1 MPGEEV
7 AGVAGKKEEMRK
19 KSGKKSG
26 KKIIELEREDTP
38 STASRSPSPSG
49 EARGKSKRNKVRPTY
64 RGRPKKY
71 RTAAALA
78 KAVTA
83 YFDSISRV
91 APLSDPMTLE
101 PIRDDEGNQI
111 ETVQW
116 LKPPTETA
124 LALFIG
130 VDPRTWTNYRD
141 DPELGGVVEWAKEIC
156 KGFLLEQLVTRTRGS
171 VNGIIFALG
180 NYGMKEQSEVDI
192 NNKTVEQW
200 LAELGGGGEF

>member
-1 MPGEEV
+1 M
-7 AGVAGKKEEMRK
+7 AGKKNNK
-19 KSGKKSG
+19 PGKKVISLAQTEETKKG
-26 KKIIELEREDTP
+26 K
-38 STASRSPSPSG
+38 A
-49 EARGKSKRNKVRPTY
+49 KRNKVRPTY

-71 RTAAALA
+71 ATAKALA
-78 KAVTA
+78 EAVTT

-101 PIRDDEGNQI
+101 PIRDDQGNQI

-124 LALFIG
+124 LALHIG

-141 DPELGGVVEWAKEIC
+141 DPELGPVVEWAKEIC

-171 VNGIIFALG
+171 VNGLIFALG
-180 NYGMKEQSEVDI
+180 NYGMKEQ
-192 NNKTVEQW
+192 TAVEHSG
-200 LAELGGGGEF
+200 LSLEEFVAGGKAEF

>member
-1 MPGEEV
+1 M
-7 AGVAGKKEEMRK
+7 AGKKK
-19 KSGKKSG
+19 KNAGKKVIELEQKGKDAPAAPSGKK
-26 KKIIELEREDTP
+26 P
-38 STASRSPSPSG
+38 
-49 EARGKSKRNKVRPTY
+49 KRNKVRPTY

-71 RTAAALA
+71 KTAAALA
-78 KAVTA
+78 KAVTG

-101 PIRDDEGNQI
+101 PIRDDAGNQI

-200 LAELGGGGEF
+200 LAEQGGGGEY

>member
-1 MPGEEV
+1 M
-7 AGVAGKKEEMRK
+7 AGKKK
-19 KSGKKSG
+19 TPPGKKVIS
-26 KKIIELEREDTP
+26 LESREDQ
-38 STASRSPSPSG
+38 SAKKKRSP
-49 EARGKSKRNKVRPTY
+49 VRPKY

-71 RTAAALA
+71 ATAKALA

-91 APLSDPMTLE
+91 APLCDPMTLE
-101 PIRDDEGNQI
+101 PIRDDRGNQI

-124 LALFIG
+124 LALYIG

-141 DPELGGVVEWAKEIC
+141 DPELGPVVEWAKEIC

-171 VNGIIFALG
+171 VNGLIFALG
-180 NYGMKEQSEVDI
+180 NYGMRDQVA
-192 NNKTVEQW
+192 VEHSG
-200 LAELGGGGEF
+200 LSLEEFVAGGKAEF

>member
-1 MPGEEV
+1 M
-7 AGVAGKKEEMRK
+7 AGRK
-19 KSGKKSG
+19 KKNTGLKV
-26 KKIIELEREDTP
+26 IELERKGKNAP
-38 STASRSPSPSG
+38 STAARSPSPSG
-49 EARGKSKRNKVRPTY
+49 EAGGEAGSDAVAGEKAKKPKRNTVRPTY

-71 RTAAALA
+71 KTAAALA

-101 PIRDDEGNQI
+101 PIRDEEGNQI

-130 VDPRTWTNYRD
+130 VDPRTWTNYRA
-141 DPELGGVVEWAKEIC
+141 DPELGPVVEWAKEIC

-171 VNGIIFALG
+171 VNGLIFALG
-180 NYGMKEQSEVDI
+180 NYGMKDQVA
-192 NNKTVEQW
+192 VEHSGMT
-200 LAELGGGGEF
+200 LEEFVSGRKQEF